1 MATTRVLSTE
11 DGKLGQST
19 LITTRTRQYEDIDLT
34 FAKRPSGDV
43 YKKKDAAA
51 VKQAVKNLLLTN
63 FYEKPFLP
71 FFGGDLRALLFE
83 LADDTIESDVYDRVK
98 QAIETYEPRVQII
111 QVEVNAQPDINDLSV
126 TIVFKVISTEEE
138 VSYTTNLTRLR

>member
-111 QVEVNAQPDINDLSV
+111 QVEVNAQPNINDLSV

>member
-126 TIVFKVISTEEE
+126 TIVFKVISTDEE

>member
-19 LITTRTRQYEDIDLT
+19 LITTRVRQYEDIDLT

>member
-19 LITTRTRQYEDIDLT
+19 LITTRARQYEDIDLT

-111 QVEVNAQPDINDLSV
+111 QVEVNAQPNINDLSV